1 MNKKNYILLL
11 SCIFLAGHLF
21 AQGKEDFNKRLFEI
35 RLKYLAINNEQNLS
49 IKTIDDAE
57 IFLGHA
63 TDNGAEL
70 TGYFKEDTLVKI
82 IEWIG
87 LSNRV
92 LQTEY
97 FFGDGKLFFVCSKES
112 NYAFSTDSIDY
123 SKLNTVFTG
132 RYYYQNGKLFD
143 TILNDKKRERSKI
156 QDSALFILNS
166 KKYTKLLTVKTL

>member
-11 SCIFLAGHLF
+11 SSIFLAGHLF

-35 RLKYLAINNEQNLS
+35 KLKYQAINNEKNLR
-49 IKTIDDAE
+49 IKTISDAE
-57 IFLGHA
+57 SFLDHA
-63 TDNGAEL
+63 TDNGGEL

-97 FFGDGKLFFVCSKES
+97 FFEYGKLFFVYSKES

-123 SKLNTVFTG
+123 SKLNTVFAG
-132 RYYYQNGKLFD
+132 QYYYQNEKLFNTMLSD
-143 TILNDKKRERSKI
+143 RKREKSKT

-166 KKYTKLLTVKTL
+166 KKYAKLLTANPS